1 MYSRERRI
9 TAWKVSVFGV
19 FLVRFFSAFG
29 LNTERYELEKLQI
42 RGLITHWITHNLIVI
57 TMIAILYELFLLLQV
72 LEQQSKTHV
81 CLEWPENNSRVLFM
95 HNQKNNF
102 DSARFFGMVPP
113 RYQPSENI
121 SASGFFGSALIICQ
135 YRTLSGQTEF
145 LLTLSVSSKVT
156 KVIFDYYL

>member
-29 LNTERYELEKLQI
+29 LNAERYELEKLQI

-72 LEQQSKTHV
+72 LKQQSKTHV

-113 RYQPSENI
+113 RYQPSEKHLC
-121 SASGFFGSALIICQ
+121 FW
-135 YRTLSGQTEF
+135 
-145 LLTLSVSSKVT
+145 
-156 KVIFDYYL
+156 IFRFSTYYLPVPYPFRANRIPAYIVSFK